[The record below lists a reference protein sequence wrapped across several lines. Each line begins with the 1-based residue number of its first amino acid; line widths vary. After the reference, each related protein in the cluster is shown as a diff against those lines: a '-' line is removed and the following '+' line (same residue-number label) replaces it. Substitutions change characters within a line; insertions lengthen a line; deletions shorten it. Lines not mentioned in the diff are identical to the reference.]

1 MKTFEE
7 VLAFSR
13 EVDGQGTADHQNCT
27 CTSAELSVLIPP
39 VMALAPGSRVVE
51 IGLFTGRS
59 ASIYFQLQPELQ
71 LDIHLIDNWSW
82 NARYAVPYFAQ
93 MVLNDFSEVPFTL
106 HKMLSA
112 ELGRRWTHGAI
123 DFLYVDGWHALEG
136 IEPDCRLW
144 LPHVRPGGVAA
155 FHDSQD
161 VPVAQCIEKYVY
173 KAGWKQICAAER
185 MTTWRKPQ

>member
-27 CTSAELSVLIPP
+27 CTSAELGVLIPP
-39 VMALAPGSRVVE
+39 VMALATGSRVVE

-59 ASIYFQLQPELQ
+59 ASVYFQLQQELS

-82 NARYAVPYFAQ
+82 NARYAVPYFAG
-93 MVLNDFSEVPFTL
+93 MVLDNFSEVPFTL

-112 ELGRRWTHGAI
+112 ELGRRWDKTI
-123 DFLYVDGWHALEG
+123 DFLYIDGWHALEG
-136 IEPDCRLW
+136 IEPDCQLW
-144 LPHVRPGGVAA
+144 LPHVRPSGVVA

-161 VPVAQCIEKYVY
+161 IPVAQCIEKYVSG
-173 KAGWKQICAAER
+173 AGWQQVGAAER
-185 MTTWRKPQ
+185 MTTWRKPGA

>member
-13 EVDGQGTADHQNCT
+13 QVDGQGVDDHQNCT
-27 CTSAELSVLIPP
+27 CTSAELGVLIPP

-51 IGLFTGRS
+51 IGVFTGRS
-59 ASIYFQLQPELQ
+59 ASVYFQLQRELS
-71 LDIHLIDNWSW
+71 LDIHLVDNWSW

-93 MVLNDFSEVPFTL
+93 MVLDSFSEEPFTL
-106 HKMLSA
+106 HKTLSA
-112 ELGRRWTHGAI
+112 ELGARWALPI
-123 DFLYVDGWHALEG
+123 DFIYVDGWHALEG

-161 VPVAQCIEKYVY
+161 VPVAECIAKYVSG
-173 KAGWKQICAAER
+173 AGWQQIGGAER
-185 MTTWRKPQ
+185 MTAWRKPGA